1 MSEKDIKFED
11 ALKAL
16 QECADKLKS
25 GELSLDESI
34 EVYDKSIMYYN
45 RCKEILEGVRQRIEL
60 YDPSTKEREDFEL

>member
-25 GELSLDESI
+25 GQLSLDEGI